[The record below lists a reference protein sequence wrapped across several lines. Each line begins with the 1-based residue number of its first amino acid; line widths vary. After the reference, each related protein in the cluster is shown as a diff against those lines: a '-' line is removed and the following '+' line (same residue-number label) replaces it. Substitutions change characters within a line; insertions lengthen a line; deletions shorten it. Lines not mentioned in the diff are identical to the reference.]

1 MTDRDWR
8 ILDEFKKRISPEI
21 SRNLRKLIVFGS
33 RAKGE
38 ESEDSDLDLI
48 ALVDARN
55 DEIDR
60 ILDDIAYQVMWDFDF
75 KPVLSLKVFA
85 EAEFKRCVENGFSF
99 YRNVEREGL
108 SI

>member
-1 MTDRDWR
+1 MTHRDWR
-8 ILDEFKKRISPEI
+8 ILDEFKKRISPDV
-21 SRNLRKLIVFGS
+21 SRSLRKLIVFGS

-38 ESEDSDLDLI
+38 ESDDSDLDLI
-48 ALVDARN
+48 ALVDARSE
-55 DEIDR
+55 EIDR

-85 EAEFKRCVENGFSF
+85 EDEFKKCIERGFSF